1 MRVAVKSNDN
11 ENSKRIQDIIQ
22 SSCSNAGFTIDDEN
36 PELAISVG
44 GDGTLLQTFHTY
56 SDQLDTVRFVGLH
69 TGHLGF
75 YTDWLESELD
85 EFVEALK
92 NDSGESV
99 SYPILEVEIE
109 YQNGEIKR
117 HVALNE
123 SAIRRYE
130 GTMTCEIFIKEEKFE
145 FFKGDGLCISTP
157 TGSTGLNKSLGGA
170 VVHPRLDTIQMT
182 EIASINNRVYR
193 TLSSPLLIAKDEW
206 IVLKPVEDFEMT
218 GVFLSIDHMTFP
230 VEDVKKITYRVAEER
245 VHFARYR
252 HMHFWDRVEN
262 SFIGI
267 NDSIRHKHND
277 GESEYTI

>member
-1 MRVAVKSNDN
+1 MRVAVRYSDT
-11 ENSKRIQDIIQ
+11 ESSKKIRDMIYASCA
-22 SSCSNAGFTIDDEN
+22 SSGFELDDVN

-44 GDGTLLQTFHTY
+44 GDGTLLKTFHTY
-56 SDQLDTVRFVGLH
+56 ADQLDSVRFIGLH

-75 YTDWLESELD
+75 YTDWLESELP
-85 EFVEALK
+85 EFLAALS
-92 NDSGESV
+92 NDSGETV
-99 SYPILEVEIE
+99 SYPLLEVEIE
-109 YQNGEIKR
+109 YSDGQVI
-117 HVALNE
+117 HHIALNE

-193 TLSSPLLIAKDEW
+193 SLASPLLIAKDEW
-206 IVLKPVEDFEMT
+206 IVLKPAKEHAMT
-218 GVFLSIDHMTFP
+218 GVFLSLDHLNMP
-230 VEDVKKITYRVAEER
+230 LNDVEKITYRVAKER

-267 NDSIRHKHND
+267 NDYPKRKLTKEEN
-277 GESEYTI
+277 

>member
-1 MRVAVKSNDN
+1 MKVAVRNSDT
-11 ENSKRIQDIIQ
+11 ENSKKIRDIIRA
-22 SSCSNAGFTIDDEN
+22 SCTTVGFEMDDVN
-36 PELAISVG
+36 PDLAISIG

-56 SDQLDTVRFVGLH
+56 ADQLDTVRFVGLH

-75 YTDWLESELD
+75 YTDWLESELP
-85 EFVEALK
+85 EFLEALR

-99 SYPILEVEIE
+99 SYPLLEVEIE
-109 YQNGEIKR
+109 YMDGEVIR
-117 HVALNE
+117 HIALNE
-123 SAIRRYE
+123 SAVRRYE

-193 TLSSPLLIAKDEW
+193 SLASPLLIAKDEW
-206 IVLKPVEDFEMT
+206 IVLKPVRNHEMS
-218 GVFLSIDHMTFP
+218 GVFLSLDHLTIP
-230 VEDVKKITYRVAEER
+230 LDNVEKITYRVAKER

-267 NDSIRHKHND
+267 NDYPKRKQSKYER
-277 GESEYTI
+277 S